1 MLEFKNPH
9 FLYQSIIYD
18 QNKLSLWYISLN
30 SAEFVQGDL
39 VSNTTSS
46 SFSAFE
52 FSLLVTVIHL
62 DS

>member
-18 QNKLSLWYISLN
+18 QNKFSLWYISLN

-39 VSNTTSS
+39 FPYTTSS

-52 FSLLVTVIHL
+52 FSNTFK
-62 DS
+62 

>member
-18 QNKLSLWYISLN
+18 QNKFSLWYISLN
-30 SAEFVQGDL
+30 SAEFVQVDL
-39 VSNTTSS
+39 FSNTTSS

-52 FSLLVTVIHL
+52 FSNTFK
-62 DS
+62 